1 MAVTREALVQY
12 ISEKAEIEET
22 KAKIQRLEYRIEKIE
37 ERLAKIREGETV
49 KDKVY
54 GGDGGLQSYVIEGVP
69 VKEWEEKEI
78 ELDFKKKMLK
88 QQKQILEIME
98 NQLVLRTCEVERFV
112 CSIKDSV
119 TRRIIH
125 YRVFEGLQW
134 SEVAKKIGGGNTE
147 DGVKKIYYR
156 FVDKKTESCPTCH
169 A

>member
-22 KAKIQRLEYRIEKIE
+22 KDKIQRLEYRIEKIE
-37 ERLAKIREGETV
+37 DRLAKIREGETV

-78 ELDFKKKMLK
+78 ELDFKKRMLT

-98 NQLVLRTCEVERFV
+98 NQLVLRTCEVERFI

-119 TRRIIH
+119 TRRIIN
-125 YRVFEGLQW
+125 YRVFDGLQW
-134 SEVAKKIGGGNTE
+134 NEIAEKIGGENTE
-147 DGVKKIYYR
+147 DSVRMVFNRCVK
-156 FVDKKTESCPTCH
+156 
-169 A
+169 

>member
-22 KAKIQRLEYRIEKIE
+22 KSKIQRLEYRIEKIE

-78 ELDFKKKMLK
+78 ELDFKKRMLT

-98 NQLVLRTCEVERFV
+98 NQLVLRTCEVERFI

-119 TRRIIH
+119 TRRIIN
-125 YRVFEGLQW
+125 YRVFDGLQW
-134 SEVAKKIGGGNTE
+134 SEIAEKIGGENTE
-147 DGVKKIYYR
+147 DSVRMVFNRCIK
-156 FVDKKTESCPTCH
+156 
-169 A
+169 

>member
-1 MAVTREALVQY
+1 MAVTREALLQY

-37 ERLAKIREGETV
+37 ERLSKIREGETV

-78 ELDFKKKMLK
+78 ELDFKKRMLT
-88 QQKQILEIME
+88 QQKEILAIME
-98 NQLVLRTCEVERFV
+98 NQLVLRTCEVERFI
-112 CSIKDSV
+112 CSIKDSL
-119 TRRIIH
+119 TRRIIN

-134 SEVAKKIGGGNTE
+134 NEIADKIGGDNTE
-147 DGVKKIYYR
+147 DSVRMVFNRCVK
-156 FVDKKTESCPTCH
+156 
-169 A
+169 

>member
-1 MAVTREALVQY
+1 MAVTREALLQY

-37 ERLAKIREGETV
+37 DRLAKIREGETV

-78 ELDFKKKMLK
+78 ELDFKKRMLT
-88 QQKQILEIME
+88 QQKEILAIME
-98 NQLVLRTCEVERFV
+98 NQLVLRTCEVERFI
-112 CSIKDSV
+112 CSIKDSL
-119 TRRIIH
+119 TRRIIN

-134 SEVAKKIGGGNTE
+134 NEIAEKIGGENTE
-147 DGVKKIYYR
+147 DSVRMVFNRCVK
-156 FVDKKTESCPTCH
+156 
-169 A
+169 

>member
-54 GGDGGLQSYVIEGVP
+54 GGNGGLQSYVIEGVP

-78 ELDFKKKMLK
+78 ELDFKKRMLT

-98 NQLVLRTCEVERFV
+98 NQLVLRTCEVERFI

-119 TRRIIH
+119 TRRIIN

-134 SEVAKKIGGGNTE
+134 NEIADKIGGDNTE
-147 DGVKKIYYR
+147 DSVRMVFNRCVK
-156 FVDKKTESCPTCH
+156 
-169 A
+169 